1 MLADAGHIV
10 VVDDDPSLRQLVI
23 GYLEDHNIP
32 TKSASNR
39 TELNRH
45 LNAWGR
51 YFSLGYPRNAMRN
64 INAYV
69 LKRLHQHL
77 KRRSQRGW
85 NPPTDESD
93 YHYFARLGLIRL

>member
-1 MLADAGHIV
+1 MLQEKLGLHRCHVPLPELI
-10 VVDDDPSLRQLVI
+10 
-23 GYLEDHNIP
+23 
-32 TKSASNR
+32 

-45 LNAWGR
+45 LSAWAR

-85 NPPTDESD
+85 NPPADESD